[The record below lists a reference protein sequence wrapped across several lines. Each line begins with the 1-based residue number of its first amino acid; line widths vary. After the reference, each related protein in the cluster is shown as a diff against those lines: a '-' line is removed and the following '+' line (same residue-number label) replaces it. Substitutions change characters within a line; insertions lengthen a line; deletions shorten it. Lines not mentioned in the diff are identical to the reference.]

1 MLTLLRIGWMNLK
14 RDRVAQ
20 ALTFL
25 LPILFFSIFASVFG
39 GRGGD
44 STPRVSV
51 AVADEDRS
59 EFSGRVIAALQ
70 KEKALRLRVDG
81 DNGSV
86 LDRAAAEG
94 LVRNGDVPVAIVIPK
109 GIGESFGQLGFSSS
123 GPAIQMLADPSDPI
137 APQMVQGLLQKVAMT
152 AAPDL
157 VMQGGMKQFEKHA
170 GALTPEQR
178 KAVDEWIPT
187 LKADAGGTTGGG
199 GTGGSGGMGIAV
211 TVVDVMR
218 NDDRKGS
225 LISFYAAGIGV
236 MFLLFSSVGGAGG
249 ALLEEAESGT
259 LERLLSTNI
268 GMTGVLI
275 GKWLFL
281 SLIGFAQL
289 TVMFLWGRVAFG
301 LPLFSHIPG
310 FVVMTVVTAA
320 AAAALGLVLAS
331 LARTRA
337 QLSGFSTILIL
348 TMSALGGSMFP
359 RFLMS
364 ETMQKMGLL
373 TFNGWALDGY
383 LKVFW
388 RNAAVWELWP
398 QVLVLVRAR
407 RHVPRNRAAARPSLG
422 ARVIGWRGALA
433 VALAASAMALSAGGC
448 KNIDVRTEAYATLA
462 EAQAAGAVD
471 RGWLPRGLPPGTRE
485 LRVAHDA
492 DSNRRWGLFD
502 FPPEQGDALR
512 TLVGPEISFDGL
524 ECNPP
529 GRIEWWPI
537 LLRQRLDGE
546 RIKATSL
553 QGYTAREGDL
563 ILAVNW
569 AQGRA
574 YYWSRE

>member
-51 AVADEDRS
+51 ALADEDRS

-94 LVRNGDVPVAIVIPK
+94 LVRNGDVPVALVMPK

-137 APQMVQGLLQKVAMT
+137 APQMVQGLLQKVVMT

-268 GMTGVLI
+268 GMTGVLV

-398 QVLVLVRAR
+398 QVLVLSV
-407 RHVPRNRAAARPSLG
+407 LG
-422 ARVIGWRGALA
+422 ATFLGIARL
-433 VALAASAMALSAGGC
+433 LS
-448 KNIDVRTEAYATLA
+448 
-462 EAQAAGAVD
+462 
-471 RGWLPRGLPPGTRE
+471 
-485 LRVAHDA
+485 
-492 DSNRRWGLFD
+492 RRW
-502 FPPEQGDALR
+502 E
-512 TLVGPEISFDGL
+512 
-524 ECNPP
+524 
-529 GRIEWWPI
+529 
-537 LLRQRLDGE
+537 
-546 RIKATSL
+546 
-553 QGYTAREGDL
+553 
-563 ILAVNW
+563 LA
-569 AQGRA
+569 
-574 YYWSRE
+574 